1 MRVLLR
7 KLEQNQPLK
16 ESEYEQL
23 LAYIEQIQSSSP
35 ETYALFCRQYRQALL
50 KDHSH
55 YLPLFPA
62 GRDELSEFLIR
73 FPQAVEEIGSI
84 PASLSAFPANLHP
97 YLLYMAQTSAAV
109 LQDLTTYTVKAQEIS
124 GTSVSL
130 PQPRQGEVVYKF
142 EDSNPFKEMG
152 LKAHFDRL
160 SRFSF
165 ITRLQSYRYLTGSKA
180 ARDRIET
187 VDGQCLGGIFTN
199 KEKSIYYYIF
209 LSEDDLSKAQLACQ
223 VLNTALYGGRS

>member
-23 LAYIEQIQSSSP
+23 LAYIDHIQSSSP
-35 ETYALFCRQYRQALL
+35 ETYALFCMQYRQIIL
-50 KDHSH
+50 KDYSH

-73 FPQAVEEIGSI
+73 FPQAVPQMDFL
-84 PASLSAFPANLHP
+84 PASLSAFPVNLHP
-97 YLLYMAQTSAAV
+97 YLLYMLKTSATV
-109 LQDLTTYTVKAQEIS
+109 IQELTAYIVKAQETS
-124 GTSVSL
+124 GSGILL

-142 EDSNPFKEMG
+142 EDSNPFKEAG

-209 LSEDDLSKAQLACQ
+209 LSEDDLTKAHLACQ